1 MERFFDV
8 VLSFIALI
16 FFTPLFLLVILILT
30 FTGEGEILFLQ
41 ERVGMRGCSFRLVK
55 FATMLKDSPNI
66 ATGTITIEGDPR
78 ILPFGRFL
86 RKSKINELPQLLNVF
101 FGQMSLIGPRPMTRQ
116 TFLAY
121 SEQSQDAI
129 VKVKPGLSG
138 IGSVLFSREEKI
150 MSGKNATTEYYN
162 SVVAPYKGEL
172 EKWFVREKNIRV
184 YFKLIALTVY
194 VIVRPNT
201 DIVWKVFP
209 TLPIP
214 PKELEDQLMYIRL

>member
-1 MERFFDV
+1 MEKFFDV

-16 FFTPLFLLVILILT
+16 FFTPLFLLVILILK

-201 DIVWKVFP
+201 DFVWKVFP